1 MKLKN
6 LLISI
11 LALGLIGLAACTPQA
26 AAPTQA
32 AIVMTDGLGRQVSLD
47 APAEKIVSLAPSN
60 TEILFAI
67 GAGPQMIGRDSFS
80 NYPPEALELA
90 DIGGVRSTNLEEITR
105 LQPDLVLAAKINAPE
120 LISSL
125 EELGLTVYYLDNPH
139 DMEGLFTNLQI
150 VAELTGRQ
158 AETEELVE
166 SLRQRVEKAKSV
178 ADSVPERPKVF
189 YELDGTDPAKP
200 WTSGPDTFIDML
212 IDMAGGQNIGAVLS
226 SEWAQISQE
235 ELIVQNPDIILL
247 GDAAYGVTPES
258 VAERPGWAAIKAV
271 QEGRILPFNDDLVS
285 RPGPRLVEALEEL
298 VKVLHLE
305 LAGQIE

>member
-11 LALGLIGLAACTPQA
+11 LALGLIGLAACTTQA

-90 DIGGVRSTNLEEITR
+90 EIGGVRSTTLEEITR